1 MTTTKT
7 IQAMLYPVG
16 APACRIELDRDD
28 RGSCL
33 AALQRLVGGYIEVF
47 HVAEGM
53 PDLVINDEG
62 LFSQLP
68 NRAVYATED
77 MERAGYLSQIDG
89 KPVKAGDLYTILYGP
104 IVAVSCNEDGETVS
118 IDADEADRLVSSG
131 HIGGPLS
138 GLIEAAKLAEAM
150 GEKVETEFAVK
161 RIEGTDDDEFE
172 TICDPWGEVAFPV
185 VPRQKD

>member
-16 APACRIELDRDD
+16 APACRIELERDD

-53 PDLVINDEG
+53 PDLIINDEG
-62 LFSQLP
+62 LFSQRP
-68 NRAVYATED
+68 NRAIYATED

-118 IDADEADRLVSSG
+118 VDPAEADRLVASG
-131 HIGGPLS
+131 HIGDPRS
-138 GLIEAAKLAEAM
+138 GLVEAM
-150 GEKVETEFAVK
+150 RIVK
-161 RIEGTDDDEFE
+161 AAREGADD
-172 TICDPWGEVAFPV
+172 P
-185 VPRQKD
+185 KD

>member
-1 MTTTKT
+1 MTTAKT

-16 APACRIELDRDD
+16 APACRIELERDD
-28 RGSCL
+28 QGSCL
-33 AALQRLVGGYIEVF
+33 SALQRLVGGYIEVF
-47 HVAEGM
+47 NVAKGM

-68 NRAVYATED
+68 NRAIYATDD

-118 IDADEADRLVSSG
+118 VDPAEADHLVYSG
-131 HIGGPLS
+131 HIGGPRS
-138 GLIEAAKLAEAM
+138 GLIEAMKIVEA
-150 GEKVETEFAVK
+150 A
-161 RIEGTDDDEFE
+161 RDDADG
-172 TICDPWGEVAFPV
+172 P
-185 VPRQKD
+185 KD